1 MTELV
6 TKTRALGFC
15 YTCLV
20 FIRKT
25 VKRYKEQ
32 TYTHYLLVETVSTP
46 KGPRQK
52 TICSLGDL
60 SPGPRQKWAALAG
73 RVEAALRG
81 QASLEGPD
89 PLIEGIVGRIRSAQG
104 ESPQPDGDI
113 VAVHTDQVSLEE
125 AREAGPVHVGH
136 QMWSRLGLEEILREA
151 GLSARA
157 QLLSEV
163 MVLNR
168 LVAPCSEHAMPE
180 WVQST
185 ALSDVLSVDLS
196 ELSDEALYRNLDRL
210 HPSRGRI
217 EEALAQ
223 REKSLFNL
231 DDTYYL
237 YDLTSTYFE
246 GQCEANPKAQRGYS
260 RDQRPDCKQVV
271 VGLVLDRDGFPKA
284 HEVFEGNR
292 QDRASLKDMLDILE
306 KRSSKKGGGT
316 VIVDR
321 GMAYEDNLAQI
332 KAQGHHYLVAGR
344 QSERET
350 WFDEIEDEQGWQELI
365 RQPSPRNPSQQ
376 KSRVWI
382 KRAETDD
389 HLFVLCRSEGRQAKD
404 QAIRLKQEKRLKADL
419 ERLRARIEAGRLQ
432 QPENVYESLG
442 RLKERY
448 PRVARYWN
456 LDYDAGQRKLH
467 WDEDSEKRQRA
478 IRFDGSYLLKTDR
491 KDLTAEEAW
500 RLYIL
505 LTRVEDAFRDMK
517 SPLSERP
524 IFHQLQRRVE
534 THIFLCV
541 LAYHLLIAIEKT
553 FLDQEI
559 HTSWATLRQQL
570 STHQIVTAVL
580 PTTDGHLLKIRKATT
595 PESQHRQIYRVLGI
609 PEEVMAPIKTWL
621 PIQSGDDPGQ

>member
-1 MTELV
+1 M
-6 TKTRALGFC
+6 
-15 YTCLV
+15 

-25 VKRYKEQ
+25 VKRYKDR
-32 TYTHYLLVETVSTP
+32 TYTNYLLVETVSTP
-46 KGPRQK
+46 QGPRQR

-60 SPGPRQKWAALAG
+60 SPGPRGKWLGLVGRIESALQ
-73 RVEAALRG
+73 G
-81 QASLEGPD
+81 QVPLGGPD
-89 PLIEGIVGRIRSAQG
+89 PLVDDIVGRIRAAG
-104 ESPQPDGDI
+104 ESQRSSDV
-113 VAVHTDQVSLEE
+113 VAVHTDQVSLEK

-136 QMWSRLGLEEILREA
+136 QFWKRLGLGEILKEI

-157 QLLSEV
+157 RLLSEV

-180 WVQST
+180 WVEHT
-185 ALSDVLSVDLS
+185 ALSDILRVDLS
-196 ELSDEALYRNLDRL
+196 ELSDTALYRNLDRL
-210 HPSRGRI
+210 HPNRQVI
-217 EEALAQ
+217 ETALAQ

-246 GQCEANPKAQRGYS
+246 GQCLKNPKAQRGYS
-260 RDQRPDCKQVV
+260 RDKRPDCKQVV

-292 QDRASLKDMLDILE
+292 QDRASLEEMLGLLE
-306 KRSSKKGGGT
+306 QRSGRWGGAT

-332 KAQGHHYLVAGR
+332 KARGHHYLVASR
-344 QSERET
+344 QSERQA
-350 WFDEIEDEQGWQELI
+350 WFDEIEDDAGWQELI
-365 RQPSPRNPSQQ
+365 RQPSPRNPAQK

-382 KRAETDD
+382 KRAETAE
-389 HLFVLCRSEGRQAKD
+389 HLYVLCRSEGRKAKD
-404 QAIRLKQEKRLKADL
+404 EAIRLKQEKRLLADL
-419 ERLRARIEAGRLQ
+419 ARLRKRVEAGRMQ
-432 QPENVYESLG
+432 SPEKVYEALG

-448 PRVARYWN
+448 PRVARYWKMEYDTAKQR
-456 LDYDAGQRKLH
+456 LDWQ
-467 WDEDSEKRQRA
+467 EDQTKKQRA
-478 IRFDGSYLLKTDR
+478 LRLDGAYLLKTDR

-541 LAYHLLIAIEKT
+541 LAYHLLISIEKT
-553 FLDQEI
+553 FLDQAI
-559 HTSWATLRQQL
+559 HTSWATLREQL
-570 STHQIVTAVL
+570 STHQVVTTVL
-580 PTTDGHLLKIRKATT
+580 PTSDGNLLKIRRATT
-595 PESQHRQIYRVLGI
+595 PESEHRLIYRVLAI
-609 PEEVMAPIKTWL
+609 PEEVMPPIKTWL
-621 PIQSGDDPGQ
+621 PANAVAPSE

>member
-1 MTELV
+1 M

-15 YTCLV
+15 YTGLV

-46 KGPRQK
+46 KGPRQR

-81 QASLEGPD
+81 QVSLEGPD
-89 PLIEGIVGRIRSAQG
+89 ALIEGIVGRIRSAQG

-136 QMWSRLGLEEILREA
+136 QMWNRLGLEEILREA

-185 ALSDVLSVDLS
+185 ALSDVLCVDLS

-332 KAQGHHYLVAGR
+332 QAQGHHYLVAGR
-344 QSERET
+344 QSEREA

-365 RQPSPRNPSQQ
+365 RKPSPRNPSQQ

-419 ERLRARIEAGRLQ
+419 ERLKTRIEAGRLQ
-432 QPENVYESLG
+432 QPEKVYESLG

-456 LDYDAGQRKLH
+456 LDYDASQRKLH
-467 WDEDSEKRQRA
+467 WNEDSEKRQRA

>member
-6 TKTRALGFC
+6 TKAREIGFC
-15 YTCLV
+15 YTGRV

-32 TYTHYLLVETVSTP
+32 IYTHYLLVETVSTP

-60 SPGPRQKWAALAG
+60 SPGPRQKWVGLVG

-81 QASLEGPD
+81 QVSLEGPD

-104 ESPQPDGDI
+104 ESPKPDGDI
-113 VAVHTDQVSLEE
+113 VAIHTDQVSLEE

-136 QMWSRLGLEEILREA
+136 QMWSRLGLEEILRGA
-151 GLSARA
+151 GLSTQAR
-157 QLLSEV
+157 LLSEV

-185 ALSDVLSVDLS
+185 ALSDVLRVDLS

-210 HPSRGRI
+210 HPNRGRI

-223 REKSLFNL
+223 REKNLFNL

-284 HEVFEGNR
+284 HEIFEGNR
-292 QDRASLKDMLDILE
+292 QDRASLEDMLGILE
-306 KRSSKKGGGT
+306 KRSGRKGGGT

-344 QSERET
+344 QSERQA
-350 WFDEIEDEQGWQELI
+350 WFDEIEDEQGWEELI
-365 RQPSPRNPSQQ
+365 RQPSPRNPFQK

-419 ERLRARIEAGRLQ
+419 ERLKTRIEAGRLQ
-432 QPENVYESLG
+432 QSEKVYESLG

-456 LDYDAGQRKLH
+456 LDYDATQRKLS
-467 WDEDSEKRQRA
+467 WDEDSDKRQRA
-478 IRFDGSYLLKTDR
+478 VRFDGSYLLKTDR

-500 RLYIL
+500 RLYVL

-553 FLDQEI
+553 FLEQEI

-595 PESQHRQIYRVLGI
+595 PESQHRQIYRVLRI
-609 PEEVMAPIKTWL
+609 PEEVMTPIKTWL
-621 PIQSGDDPGQ
+621 PIQRGEDPGQ